1 MAEPPK
7 RKCLL
12 ELETCEVELL
22 ATAFNYVMN
31 TSAPGLAAD
40 ISIYDVYAAQHGIPL
55 YQCTHG
61 TPEFCIWHRAYMRA
75 FELELQ
81 KAPGCSQV
89 TLPYWD
95 PVFPQDV
102 EMLAGIPDWIF
113 DPKYPF
119 NTYTIKNADLRQQVL
134 TQVNATPDR
143 LTGAFPNAITTEQF
157 YNNGTCWIGSAP
169 GQTPA
174 QVRNYMYGNM
184 YGTVTPNGT
193 TTGDDGDWMD
203 GHRPQPLPHYPGF
216 YTWLGTAIGRK
227 KWDGFVN
234 AWSTAGVMDQEAW
247 LASMEFPHNA
257 GHDTGGG
264 WMVDNRF
271 TGFVPLFWFHHSNV
285 DRWLQIWQQKM
296 GVAAVYSSNPRPDI
310 WWTDRPTPTIPNRC
324 DDKIPNPFIPKW
336 PDALSQ
342 SKCDPSCKTNI
353 KTIPA
358 LTVPFGSAWYYPEVQ
373 YTDGSFASLGK
384 KNLRSAAAPAS
395 GVLRAAAAPAPIP
408 SLTGIASVDAAI
420 YAIKTPGDLKPIG
433 LLPRSA
439 SAWKLPA
446 AAAVPALA
454 ASRGTEQHKPSVGP
468 HLQRGSLTKA
478 RDYTH
483 NSQHTLLPPPKRK
496 SIIPMQKEAVTVR
509 SPVAGPVRKDGEKG
523 ASRTS
528 DAQPAREGQPAPL
541 PAEPARLLSGT
552 ASKHLMLKVSNISP
566 PPDVGSF
573 YVRVFVS
580 DKDQAEIRELKLF
593 FFRGTK
599 ATCGNCAR
607 APPLQVCKV
616 LPSSFTRSMSYVAS
630 FHTAL
635 GNAQFD
641 PGNPTLSVELIML
654 KPGEADFPDPE
665 FWHAL
670 AIAHTKP
677 KSSPAVAKYLAAVAA
692 AEAE

>member
-296 GVAAVYSSNPRPDI
+296 GVDAVYTSNPKPDPL
-310 WWTDRPTPTIPNRC
+310 WWTDRFKDGQSTVTNIHN
-324 DDKIPNPFIPKW
+324 KVITPNPFIPNW
-336 PDALSQ
+336 SAALGRTQ
-342 SKCDPSCKTNI
+342 IDMNGNTNI
-353 KTIPA
+353 ETIPE
-358 LTVPFGSAWYYPEVQ
+358 LTATFGSAWYYPEVQ
-373 YTDGSFASLGK
+373 YTDGSFAILGK
-384 KNLRSAAAPAS
+384 KKPKPAAKKKKHPAAAAS
-395 GVLRAAAAPAPIP
+395 GVLTPAAAPAPIP
-408 SLTGIASVDAAI
+408 SLTGIPSVDAAI
-420 YAIKTPGDLKPIG
+420 HAIKTCDLKPIG
-433 LLPRSA
+433 LSTPA
-439 SAWKLPA
+439 SKAEAAADPSGLVPA
-446 AAAVPALA
+446 AAAA
-454 ASRGTEQHKPSVGP
+454 AAAFTGTV
-468 HLQRGSLTKA
+468 
-478 RDYTH
+478 
-483 NSQHTLLPPPKRK
+483 
-496 SIIPMQKEAVTVR
+496 
-509 SPVAGPVRKDGEKG
+509 
-523 ASRTS
+523 
-528 DAQPAREGQPAPL
+528 
-541 PAEPARLLSGT
+541 LSCT
-552 ASKHLMLKVSNISP
+552 TSKHLMLKVSNITA
-566 PPDVGSF
+566 PPDIGSF

-580 DKDQAEIRELKLF
+580 NKDQGEIHKLKLF
-593 FFRGTK
+593 FFRGSN
-599 ATCGNCAR
+599 ATCDNCAHT
-607 APPLQVCKV
+607 PPLQVCQV
-616 LPSSFTRSMSYVAS
+616 LPSSFTRSMNYTAT
-630 FHTAL
+630 FHAAI
-635 GNAQFD
+635 GNAPFD
-641 PGNPTLSVELIML
+641 AGNPVLSVEPIIL